1 MLPAADLDRVVE
13 HSAPHFERLRGATV
27 LITGATG
34 FFGRWMLESL
44 MWANRQLSLDLRC
57 IAHGSARS
65 AGSAQPRFDGTVD
78 WVFGEVEA
86 LPHLLIQA
94 GYAPESLG
102 AIVHLAVSAGT
113 ADGRPR
119 PLGAFTDAVQGAHA
133 VLEMARRARGCRV
146 LITSSG
152 AVYGRQASVH
162 QAHSEDLL
170 PMADPLDVADGYG
183 AAKRAIEFLAAA
195 SVAEHGTEAV
205 IARPFAFIGPR
216 LPFDRNFAAGNFLRD
231 ALRGTPIVIDSDG
244 SAVRSY
250 LYASDLAD
258 WLWAVLAAGR
268 PGRAYNVGSATPVSI
283 LGLAN
288 AIAAECG
295 VPVIVNGRPVNE
307 ARPAYVP
314 DVARIV
320 TELGVRERVDLPE
333 AIRRTMAWAAQ
344 PPGGHTSRH
353 VS

>member
-65 AGSAQPRFDGTVD
+65 AGSAQPQFDGTVD

-86 LPHLLIQA
+86 LPHLLTQA

-162 QAHSEDLL
+162 QALSEDLL

-183 AAKRAIEFLAAA
+183 AAKRAVEFLAAA

-244 SAVRSY
+244 RAVRSY

-268 PGRAYNVGSATPVSI
+268 PGRAYNVGASGAISI
-283 LGLAN
+283 LELATVV
-288 AIAAECG
+288 CQLTG
-295 VPVIVNGRPVNE
+295 VPLIVKGIRQE
-307 ARPAYVP
+307 GARQYYVP
-314 DVARIV
+314 SVDLIKR
-320 TELGVRERVDLPE
+320 ELGVVESVGLLDGVKRV
-333 AIRRTMAWAAQ
+333 IAWCGSIETAR
-344 PPGGHTSRH
+344 G
-353 VS
+353 

>member
-1 MLPAADLDRVVE
+1 MIPVNVALPAADLDRVVE
-13 HSAPHFERLRGATV
+13 HSAPHFERFRGSTV

-44 MWANRQLSLDLRC
+44 LWANRQLSLGLRC
-57 IAHGSARS
+57 IAHGSPRS
-65 AGSAQPRFDGTVD
+65 AGSVQPRFDGTVD

-86 LPHLLIQA
+86 LPHLLAQA
-94 GYAPESLG
+94 GYASESLG
-102 AIVHLAVSAGT
+102 AIVHLAVSAGVV
-113 ADGRPR
+113 DGRPR
-119 PLGAFTDAVQGAHA
+119 PLGAFTDAVQGAHTILA
-133 VLEMARRARGCRV
+133 LARRAQGCRV

-152 AVYGRQASVH
+152 AVYGRQAAV
-162 QAHSEDLL
+162 QRALSEDLL
-170 PMADPLDVADGYG
+170 TMADPLDVADGYG
-183 AAKRAIEFLAAA
+183 AAKRAMEFLAAA
-195 SVAEHGTEAV
+195 SVAEYGTEAV

-231 ALRGTPIVIDSDG
+231 ALRGSPIVIESDG

-258 WLWAVLAAGR
+258 WLWAILAAGR

-295 VPVIVNGRPVNE
+295 VPVIVNGSRVNE

-314 DVARIV
+314 DVTRIA
-320 TELGVRERVDLPE
+320 TELGVRERVDLPD
-333 AIRRTMAWAAQ
+333 AIRRTMDWTGAN
-344 PPGGHTSRH
+344 
-353 VS
+353 